1 MIQSLSLLAFFC
13 FRNAGMDLEGYGF
26 LRFIDILELSLEP
39 SAPDCSKNLNCWAC
53 AGERSVKF
61 SFDLDRDLNMLLL
74 LLLFDLILLEVD
86 AMEELFEEAE
96 IRFSCL

>member
-39 SAPDCSKNLNCWAC
+39 SAPDCSKPQLLGLCWRKV
-53 AGERSVKF
+53 GKVF
-61 SFDLDRDLNMLLL
+61 FDLDRDLNMLLL